1 PVHRLHVERLRDP
14 GPALVVLRAGPPAR
28 SVPLPALRPV
38 ADPRVRGREDAAV
51 TLDRRADRRHA
62 GRGRAHDRGEH
73 GGVADLAASR
83 GLGAAR
89 PDAAGGLRFEPP
101 PPTRPPPTAIA
112 SGTSPPRARSPAT
125 RSRAAHAPAAT
136 PPATTARRPVARM
149 R

>member
-89 PDAAGGLRFEPP
+89 PDAAGGLRLEPL
-101 PPTRPPPTAIA
+101 PPTRRLSA
-112 SGTSPPRARSPAT
+112 SGPRG
-125 RSRAAHAPAAT
+125 RAAPARD
-136 PPATTARRPVARM
+136 PPATPAP
-149 R
+149 